1 VWLALRARRAD
12 IATTGEA
19 LLGAGLPVTLWL
31 LLAAL
36 QPERPTRLALAPL
49 GAGLALSFCCGLLA
63 ARAATRRATC
73 SAELS
78 AGCYLWSCAAALLS
92 ARLFHL
98 LARAGSSVQES
109 TSETLTG
116 SGLSASGALLGAI
129 ACTCW
134 CFREQPLRGRAWLD
148 AFAPALGLALAL
160 SWAGTY
166 LQQPTHALALC
177 LSGVGLTLAILAV
190 LLPALQRSHGQS
202 FALVALGYGIV
213 QLSVVHLDSTLA
225 VTGWAASVAS
235 WLVIV
240 LAIVAGWLWRKG
252 FTLRGI

>member
-1 VWLALRARRAD
+1 
-12 IATTGEA
+12 
-19 LLGAGLPVTLWL
+19 LGAGLPATLWL

-36 QPERPTRLALAPL
+36 QPDRPTRLALTPL

-63 ARAATRRATC
+63 ARAATRRASC
-73 SAELS
+73 SAERS
-78 AGCYLWSCAAALLS
+78 AGCYLWSCTAALLS

-98 LARAGSSVQES
+98 LDRASSTLPDS
-109 TSETLTG
+109 TSEALNG

-129 ACTCW
+129 ACTSW

-148 AFAPALGLALAL
+148 AFAPALGLASAL
-160 SWAGTY
+160 SWAGAY

-177 LSGVGLTLAILAV
+177 LSGAGLTLATLAV
-190 LLPALQRSHGQS
+190 LLPALQRFHGQA
-202 FALVALGYGIV
+202 FALAALGYGIV
-213 QLSVVHLDSTLA
+213 QLSVGHLDSTIT